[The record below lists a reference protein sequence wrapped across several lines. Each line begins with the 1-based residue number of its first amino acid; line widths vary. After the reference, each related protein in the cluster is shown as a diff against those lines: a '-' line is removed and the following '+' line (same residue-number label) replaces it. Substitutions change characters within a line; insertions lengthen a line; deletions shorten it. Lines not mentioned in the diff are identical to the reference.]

1 MEIVDQVRDA
11 ASIVELAGQYTAL
24 RQRGKK
30 YVGLCPF
37 HSEKSPSFTV
47 DAEKGLYHCFG
58 CGVGGDVFTLVM
70 EKENLGF
77 QEAIAF
83 LAEKYRIPL
92 PEKRR
97 LSPQALQLEDQLRK
111 VMDGALVFF
120 KKNLRST
127 PEGKKALEYL
137 KARGLSEAVIEK
149 FQLGYAPNAWDGL
162 TGYFKAK
169 GVSPEILE
177 KAGLA
182 LPGRKPG
189 EYYDR
194 FRGRAIFPIFT
205 MTGKTVAFG
214 GRSLFN
220 QEPKYLNSPDTPLY
234 RKGQLLYG
242 LNFTKDDIREAG
254 EFILVE
260 GYTDFLS
267 LYQAGRKNVVASL
280 GTALTP
286 HQVGLAMRFA
296 PKVVV
301 NYDGDAAGQTA
312 AYRAVPLFFDKGVE
326 TRVLVLPENLD
337 PDSFIKNK
345 GSAAYDA
352 LYAEAAPALKF
363 AVDYAA
369 RGKRLDVPE
378 VKTRVLRA
386 VMEMVDA
393 VPDAIVRSEFL
404 RQTAEHLGID
414 ETVLRSL
421 SRGGS
426 TAGTSVAKPET
437 FFPAEKRLLQILM
450 EDKALRPYIF
460 AEMAEKDVT
469 GLKSEPIFMIMFG
482 FFQKNQDF
490 VMSEI
495 QKGAGPELS
504 RELSQALQDRGEP
517 PCLEEAME
525 CLCALRI
532 AGKESEIR
540 RIQADIA
547 REEKSGKEPA
557 LAVLMNRKQELT
569 RQVIALKQ

>member
-1 MEIVDQVRDA
+1 
-11 ASIVELAGQYTAL
+11 
-24 RQRGKK
+24 
-30 YVGLCPF
+30 
-37 HSEKSPSFTV
+37 
-47 DAEKGLYHCFG
+47 
-58 CGVGGDVFTLVM
+58 
-70 EKENLGF
+70 
-77 QEAIAF
+77 
-83 LAEKYRIPL
+83 
-92 PEKRR
+92 
-97 LSPQALQLEDQLRK
+97 
-111 VMDGALVFF
+111 
-120 KKNLRST
+120 
-127 PEGKKALEYL
+127 
-137 KARGLSEAVIEK
+137 
-149 FQLGYAPNAWDGL
+149 
-162 TGYFKAK
+162 
-169 GVSPEILE
+169 
-177 KAGLA
+177 
-182 LPGRKPG
+182 
-189 EYYDR
+189 
-194 FRGRAIFPIFT
+194 
-205 MTGKTVAFG
+205 
-214 GRSLFN
+214 
-220 QEPKYLNSPDTPLY
+220 
-234 RKGQLLYG
+234 
-242 LNFTKDDIREAG
+242 
-254 EFILVE
+254 
-260 GYTDFLS
+260 
-267 LYQAGRKNVVASL
+267 
-280 GTALTP
+280 
-286 HQVGLAMRFA
+286 MRFA

-345 GSAAYDA
+345 GPAAYDA

-393 VPDAIVRSEFL
+393 VPDTIVRSEFL
-404 RQTAEHLGID
+404 RQTAEYLGVD

-421 SRGGS
+421 SRGGN

-460 AEMAEKDVT
+460 AEMAEKDVA
-469 GLKSEPIFMIMFG
+469 GLKSEPIFKIIFG